1 MSAVQDVH
9 DDPSPPSSTSSPVAS
24 GVDGRRHRVSEVL
37 SNEPEPGAP
46 PGTLVVEDGERPQI
60 YLIDYA
66 VDAISEKWMDSVDEC
81 IPYLTDDLPSITWI
95 DVQGIGHKPTF
106 ERLGEIFSIHP
117 LALEDVVNVPQRP
130 KSDVYPGQHVIICRM
145 AQPDKSGE
153 LMTEQV
159 AIVFGKGFVLTVQE
173 EPNADVFEPVRQRIR
188 KGRNLMR
195 TGGADYL
202 AYALFDAII
211 DGFYPVLERLG
222 DRLDE
227 IELDALK
234 GRGDTAHQIHDVK
247 RDLLLLRRAIWPQ
260 RELANSLLRD
270 GSPHIQEN
278 TRFYLRDTYDHAV
291 QVMDMVE
298 TFREIASGLM
308 DLYLSGVSNRMN
320 EIMKVLTI
328 ISTIFLPLTFIAG
341 VYGMNFDTHVS
352 RWNMP
357 ELEWDYGYPMSIGLM
372 LLSVIGLFIFYWRKG
387 WIGGGRREP

>member
-1 MSAVQDVH
+1 MRKRA
-9 DDPSPPSSTSSPVAS
+9 SSTLVP
-24 GVDGRRHRVSEVL
+24 
-37 SNEPEPGAP
+37 NEPQPGAP
-46 PGTLVVEDGERPQI
+46 PGTLVVEEGTDKPRI
-60 YLIDYA
+60 YLIDFCDQH
-66 VDAISEKWMDSVDEC
+66 VVEKWIDSVDEC
-81 IPYLTDDLPSITWI
+81 VEYLTDDTPSITWI

-106 ERLGEIFSIHP
+106 ERLGEIFKIHP

-130 KSDVYPGQHVIICRM
+130 KGDVYPYQHVIISRM
-145 AQPDKSGE
+145 AQLDPRGA
-153 LMTEQV
+153 LVTEQI

-173 EPNADVFEPVRQRIR
+173 EPSSDVLEPVRERIR
-188 KGRNLMR
+188 KGRALMR

-202 AYALFDAII
+202 AYALLDAII
-211 DGFYPVLERLG
+211 DGFYPVLEKIG

-227 IELDALK
+227 IELDALA
-234 GRGDTAHQIHDVK
+234 GRKHTARNIHDIK
-247 RDLLLLRRAIWPQ
+247 RDLLVLRRAIWPQ

-278 TRFYLRDTYDHAV
+278 TRIYLRDTYDHAV

-341 VYGMNFDTHVS
+341 VYGMNFDTEAS
-352 RWNMP
+352 PYNMP
-357 ELEWDYGYPMSIGLM
+357 ELKWRYGYPASIAFM
-372 LLSVIGLFIFYWRKG
+372 VVSIALLFVYYWRKG
-387 WIGGGRREP
+387 WVGDRKEEP